1 MESHLLPRICAYLI
15 DVILISLVI
24 SLVTAWIPQSEKYK
38 QALEKEEKIVE
49 QVNKGELKLDDV
61 YKEYL
66 DINYT
71 IDKERMIISLVTA
84 VATLGY
90 FATFAYYNDGKTIGK
105 KLMHIKVA
113 SDNGEELTHNQMF
126 LRTLLVQG
134 VLTSIISMT
143 LLTFIDSSQYVW
155 VNTVQMIQSFI
166 IIVTIFMVIFRKD
179 KKGLHDILFKTKV
192 ISTK

>member
-38 QALEKEEKIVE
+38 AALEKVE

-71 IDKERMIISLVTA
+71 IDKERMIVSLVTA

-90 FATFAYYNDGKTIGK
+90 FATFAYYNDGKTLGK
-105 KLMHIKVA
+105 KLMHIKVT